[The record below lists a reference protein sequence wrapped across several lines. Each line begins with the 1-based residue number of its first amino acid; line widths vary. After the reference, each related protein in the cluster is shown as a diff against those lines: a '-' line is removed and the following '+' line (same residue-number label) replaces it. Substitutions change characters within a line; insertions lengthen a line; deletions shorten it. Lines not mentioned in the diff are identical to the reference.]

1 MFMRDGDDE
10 GVMRALKF
18 FPVLGGLLVLTS
30 CAPFDHM
37 TSFVDRL
44 AEPAASA
51 QTGTQATGRLTAT
64 EDALFSLQLN
74 VRDADLQYGD
84 KLNFTAIRLPSWLY
98 LSRDGL
104 LEGTPDN
111 DDVGA
116 HDLLLRVTDLAG
128 QSDELNLILI
138 VENTNDAPSVVTG
151 ALGHATQDKAYEV
164 QLEYADIDIAYGDKL
179 RFVGLSLPDWLDL
192 SSAGLLTGTPSNED
206 VGMHEVVVEV
216 SDSGKL
222 TAQQSYVI
230 EVKNINDAPV
240 FIK

>member
-1 MFMRDGDDE
+1 
-10 GVMRALKF
+10 MRALRIV
-18 FPVLGGLLVLTS
+18 PVLGGLLVLTS
-30 CAPFDHM
+30 CAPVEHM
-37 TSFVDRL
+37 TAFVDRL
-44 AEPAASA
+44 AQTA
-51 QTGTQATGRLTAT
+51 QTAQIGTPEQNSLSAT
-64 EDALFSLQLN
+64 EDAPFSLQLK
-74 VRDADLQYGD
+74 VRDVDVQYGD

-128 QSDELNLILI
+128 QSDELNLTII
-138 VENTNDAPSVVTG
+138 VENTNDAPSIVTG
-151 ALGHATQDKAYEV
+151 ALGHATQDAAYEV
-164 QLEYADIDIAYGDKL
+164 QLEYADIDITHGDQL
-179 RFVGLSLPDWLDL
+179 RFTGLSLPDWLKL
-192 SSAGLLTGTPSNED
+192 APGGLLTGTPSNAD
-206 VGMHEVVVEV
+206 VGVHEVVVEV

-230 EVKNINDAPV
+230 EVKNVNDAPV

>member
-1 MFMRDGDDE
+1 
-10 GVMRALKF
+10 MRALKI

-44 AEPAASA
+44 ADPTASA
-51 QTGTQATGRLTAT
+51 QTGTRPKGSLTAT

-74 VRDADLQYGD
+74 VRDVDLQYGD

-104 LEGTPDN
+104 LEGTPEN

-128 QSDELNLILI
+128 QSDQLNLTII

-164 QLEYADIDIAYGDKL
+164 QLEYADIDIPHGDKL
-179 RFVGLSLPDWLDL
+179 RFTGLSLPGWLKL
-192 SSAGLLTGTPSNED
+192 APEGLLTGTPSNED
-206 VGMHEVVVEV
+206 VGVHEVVVEV

>member
-1 MFMRDGDDE
+1 
-10 GVMRALKF
+10 MRALKMF
-18 FPVLGGLLVLTS
+18 HVLGGLLVLTS
-30 CAPFDHM
+30 CAPLDQM

-44 AEPAASA
+44 AVSASSS
-51 QTGTQATGRLTAT
+51 QTGTQSAGRLTAT
-64 EDALFSLQLN
+64 EDAMFSLQLN
-74 VRDADLQYGD
+74 VRDVDLQYGD
-84 KLNFTAIRLPSWLY
+84 KLNFTAIRMPSWLY

-116 HDLLLRVTDLAG
+116 HDLLLKVTDFAG
-128 QSDELNLILI
+128 QSDELNLTII

-151 ALGHATQDKAYEV
+151 ALGHATQDKPYEV
-164 QLEYADIDIAYGDKL
+164 QLEYADIDIAHGDQL
-179 RFVGLSLPDWLDL
+179 RFSGLSLPGWLNL
-192 SSAGLLTGTPSNED
+192 SSAGRLTGTPSNED

-230 EVKNINDAPV
+230 EVKNINDAPT